1 MSKRVVL
8 LLVLAGLGFALAVAT
23 GRAAK
28 GPGFCKHHVCSTST
42 TTTTAP
48 PPPGPC
54 GTLVGGQPVLYQHVI
69 WIVFENH
76 SFGEIIGSS
85 AAPYLNNL
93 ASQCGLATAYKAVS
107 HPSLPNYIAMT
118 SGSTQGITDDSP
130 PSSHPLS
137 AASIFSQTGTGG
149 WKSLEESMP
158 TNCDLTDANPY
169 AVRHNPAAYYTNVRA
184 DCGGQDIPLGS
195 TPDIGSRFTF
205 VTPNLCN
212 DMHDCSVS
220 TGDSWLSSFLPKIL
234 SSSAYTGGGTAVFIT
249 WDEDDNSAGNSV
261 PLLVISPYTAAG
273 TRYGV
278 AVTHYALLRTTED
291 LLGLGCLGAAC
302 TAPSMRSPFG
312 L

>member
-1 MSKRVVL
+1 M
-8 LLVLAGLGFALAVAT
+8 
-23 GRAAK
+23 
-28 GPGFCKHHVCSTST
+28 
-42 TTTTAP
+42 
-48 PPPGPC
+48 
-54 GTLVGGQPVLYQHVI
+54 
-69 WIVFENH
+69 ENH
-76 SFGEIIGSS
+76 RRQQVIDQSSSPYVSDLVHRCATADDYRDIGS
-85 AAPYLNNL
+85 
-93 ASQCGLATAYKAVS
+93 
-107 HPSLPNYIAMT
+107 PSLPNYLAAT
-118 SGSTQGITDDSP
+118 SGSNQGVQDDGSP
-130 PSSHPLS
+130 ARHPIHADNLFRQARTAGLDSKSYEDAMDAPCSLASS
-137 AASIFSQTGTGG
+137 GT
-149 WKSLEESMP
+149 
-158 TNCDLTDANPY
+158 Y
-169 AVRHNPAAYYTNVRA
+169 AVKHNPAAYYTNVRA

-312 L
+312 I